1 LVLPWLLS
9 FYLLSLAGSAAIDTS
24 VFCTFLTFGCFEGQ
38 VSKNLILQAIR
49 RDGLVGGVTD
59 HSDQATC
66 QDLSLTGIAG
76 YICCRTLI
84 QDIYANPNRNA
95 IRRI

>member
-1 LVLPWLLS
+1 
-9 FYLLSLAGSAAIDTS
+9 
-24 VFCTFLTFGCFEGQ
+24 
-38 VSKNLILQAIR
+38 LQAIR